1 MSELSE
7 VEAVIERKL
16 HEHEQREIEH
26 VRTLIKALELEA
38 FPDGPSAH
46 RAAHQAMIDAARAQ
60 EEFWQGLKVDV
71 AKKSI
76 WGILQILTILVCA
89 GIAAKFGLGTLVA
102 GAVK

>member
-46 RAAHQAMIDAARAQ
+46 RAAHQAMIDAAHAQ
-60 EEFWQGLKVDV
+60 EEFWRGLKVDV